1 MLKLGAFLRSY
12 GHHVAAWR
20 HPDVA
25 QDCFEDYV
33 RCARTAERGHFDMI
47 FLADNAAVYAESAE
61 VLSRSSWTVR
71 FEPFSLLSALAA
83 STNHIGL
90 VGTATT
96 TYDEPYHI
104 ARRFGTLDQISNG
117 RAGWNLVTSRQAAEA
132 ANFGRDLHLEPAERY
147 RRGREF
153 ADVVCGLWD
162 SWDDDAFVRDKASGI
177 FFEPERMHVLDH
189 AGEFFRVLGPL
200 NVARSPQG
208 RPIIVQAGSSEDGK
222 QLSAGIADVGFT
234 AHPTLESAQAFYA
247 DVKGRV
253 ARAGREPDAVKIMP
267 GIFPTLGA
275 TPAEARAKFDELQA
289 LVDPAV
295 SVMQLSAFLGFDL
308 RTYPLDGP
316 LPDLPPNVMTASRPA
331 LFHAMARRD
340 NLTIRDLS
348 LQMAAGRGHRQI
360 IGTPVQVADELETW
374 YRTGAADGFNI
385 MPPLLPRDLDD
396 FVDMV
401 VPELQRRGLFRTS
414 YEGTTLR
421 ENLGLRRPRGRYA
434 PQMS

>member
-1 MLKLGAFLRSY
+1 MMKLGAFLRSY

-25 QDCFEDYV
+25 EDNLADYV
-33 RCARTAERGHFDMI
+33 RYARTAERGLFDMI

-71 FEPFSLLSALAA
+71 FEPLALLSALAA
-83 STNHIGL
+83 STDHVGL

-104 ARRFGTLDQISNG
+104 ARRFGTLDQISAG
-117 RAGWNLVTSRQAAEA
+117 RAGWNLVTSRHASEA

-162 SWDDDAFVRDKASGI
+162 SWDDGAFVRDKASGV
-177 FFEPERMHVLDH
+177 FFESDRMHVLDH
-189 AGEFFRVLGPL
+189 AGEYFRVLGPL

-208 RPIIVQAGSSEDGK
+208 RPIIVQAGSSEDGRE
-222 QLSAGIADVGFT
+222 LSATVADVVFT

-247 DVKGRV
+247 DVKARV
-253 ARAGREPDAVKIMP
+253 ARAGREPDEVKIMP

-275 TPAEARAKFDELQA
+275 TMAEARAKFDELQA
-289 LVDPAV
+289 LVDPVV
-295 SVMQLSAFLGFDL
+295 SVMQLSAFLTFDL
-308 RTYPLDGP
+308 RGYPIDGP
-316 LPDLPPNVMTASRPA
+316 LPDLPPKAMAASRPA
-331 LFHAMARRD
+331 LLHAMARRD
-340 NLTIRDLS
+340 NLTIRELS

-360 IGTPVQVADELETW
+360 IGTPMHVADELETW
-374 YRTGAADGFNI
+374 YRSGAADGFNI
-385 MPPLLPRDLDD
+385 MPPLLLRDLDD
-396 FVDMV
+396 FVDLV
-401 VPELQRRGLFRTS
+401 VPELQRRGLFRTA

-421 ENLGLRRPRGRYA
+421 ENLGLPRPRSRYA
-434 PQMS
+434 